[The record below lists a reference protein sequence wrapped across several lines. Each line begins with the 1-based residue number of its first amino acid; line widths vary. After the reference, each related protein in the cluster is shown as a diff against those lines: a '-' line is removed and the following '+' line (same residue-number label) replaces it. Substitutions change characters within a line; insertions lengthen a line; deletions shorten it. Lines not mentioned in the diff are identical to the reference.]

1 MRILVHDAN
10 LLIDLFHGGLLEI
23 WFAQGYEIHTT
34 SLVLTELTD
43 ADQKA
48 AANDLVSLG
57 ALIIS
62 DTAANEWSDAEKL
75 ARAWGVSIPDASVA
89 LLARKLDAVLM
100 TGDGTLRKKAL
111 AEKMEVKGTLWVMD
125 ELVARDALADSEALE
140 ALRKIQESGSFLP
153 QADCRLRIEKWS
165 GG

>member
-10 LLIDLFHGGLLEI
+10 LLIDLFHGGVLEI

-57 ALIIS
+57 A
-62 DTAANEWSDAEKL
+62 
-75 ARAWGVSIPDASVA
+75 P
-89 LLARKLDAVLM
+89 
-100 TGDGTLRKKAL
+100 
-111 AEKMEVKGTLWVMD
+111 
-125 ELVARDALADSEALE
+125 
-140 ALRKIQESGSFLP
+140 RKIRESGSFLP
-153 QADCRLRIEKWS
+153 QADCRMRIEKWS

>member
-1 MRILVHDAN
+1 MHDAN

-75 ARAWGVSIPDASVA
+75 ARAWGVSIPDASVGVSCPRPLPIA
-89 LLARKLDAVLM
+89 LISWGWRLAAGVRPRRACAS
-100 TGDGTLRKKAL
+100 DGRQTIR
-111 AEKMEVKGTLWVMD
+111 
-125 ELVARDALADSEALE
+125 
-140 ALRKIQESGSFLP
+140 
-153 QADCRLRIEKWS
+153 
-165 GG
+165 